1 MRLRPPL
8 RDVGLGQ
15 NLGGGSYYYVCFFQN
30 LKFTYAIVLFYLFWG
45 WCLSLLRLHRY
56 HSNNDTTSGMAE
68 LKKLT
73 FVPKIAED
81 MRGNLYEM
89 KANEKKMKGNE

>member
-1 MRLRPPL
+1 M
-8 RDVGLGQ
+8 
-15 NLGGGSYYYVCFFQN
+15 
-30 LKFTYAIVLFYLFWG
+30 
-45 WCLSLLRLHRY
+45 SLLRLHRY

-89 KANEKKMKGNE
+89 KANEKKMKGNEKQMKRKRKKYEWKMKEK

>member
-1 MRLRPPL
+1 M
-8 RDVGLGQ
+8 
-15 NLGGGSYYYVCFFQN
+15 
-30 LKFTYAIVLFYLFWG
+30 
-45 WCLSLLRLHRY
+45 SLLRLHRY

-89 KANEKKMKGNE
+89 KANEKKMKRNSKKREKMKRISIFF